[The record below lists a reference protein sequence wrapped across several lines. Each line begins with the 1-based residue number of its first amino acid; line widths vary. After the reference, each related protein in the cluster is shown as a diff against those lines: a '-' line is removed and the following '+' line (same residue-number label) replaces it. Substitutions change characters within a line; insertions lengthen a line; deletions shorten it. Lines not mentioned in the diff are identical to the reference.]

1 MTQTLQNNKIVFL
14 PKKKIQNKTRTGPV
28 AVKTTH
34 VVHCYNQSPVKL
46 FEALKYTDSGRT
58 ECRKVESCRLRS
70 VEKVMARDRERI
82 KEKWGRK
89 KKGSRVWSYVTWNGR
104 KKMLEWGE
112 VGEGEREKERKRF
125 ESVKWCK
132 VMIGESV
139 FVQLLVSVTLFPCAR
154 VCVLER
160 DGERFFIASR
170 V

>member
-1 MTQTLQNNKIVFL
+1 M
-14 PKKKIQNKTRTGPV
+14 
-28 AVKTTH
+28 KTTH

-46 FEALKYTDSGRT
+46 FEALKYTDTGRT

-70 VEKVMARDRERI
+70 VEKVMARDRERAGGGW
-82 KEKWGRK
+82 EKWGRK
-89 KKGSRVWSYVTWNGR
+89 KKGSRVWDYVTWNGR

-132 VMIGESV
+132 AMIGESV

-154 VCVLER
+154 VCVCYKEIER
-160 DGERFFIASR
+160 DSLFLQEYSYCKGATICQNNKYLQAS
-170 V
+170 VNIIQL